1 MSSYILHLF
10 SKIKR
15 MPLNLNMNHLRIKI
29 KIFPPSTFAN
39 YKCMQNIKFNSPST
53 IKYYQFTGLHFRD
66 NCTELIPLFPPYI
79 HDSLQL

>member
-1 MSSYILHLF
+1 MSSYMLHLF

-15 MPLNLNMNHLRIKI
+15 MPLNLNMNHLRIK
-29 KIFPPSTFAN
+29 KNVPSFYIFKLNAC
-39 YKCMQNIKFNSPST
+39 KNIKFNSPST